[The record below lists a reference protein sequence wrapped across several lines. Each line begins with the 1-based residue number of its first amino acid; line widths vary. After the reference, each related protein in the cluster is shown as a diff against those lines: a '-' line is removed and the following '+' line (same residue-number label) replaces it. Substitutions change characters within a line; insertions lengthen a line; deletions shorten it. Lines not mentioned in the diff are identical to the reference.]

1 VAKPHTCQ
9 RRLEDIPKII
19 PTVGTIFSVWQ
30 GAATIVM
37 SCGWVM
43 CLCASAACAR
53 ARKKANEPVCNHMNC
68 RIIMVG
74 LNDVQAALNAP
85 GLVTATP
92 LSFNQLKVEI
102 AKRLHIEVDDAV
114 FNDHKQAI
122 KDSYVKVYSKVCE
135 APKPAATKPAAT
147 KPAASKPAAPKPAAR
162 AAPAKKPA
170 RKRQDS
176 ESEEDES
183 DASESG
189 SESEESDKGGRKA
202 SAFGSDPEVRR
213 LTGIAKY
220 ASPLTLNQTRVKML
234 RH

>member
-1 VAKPHTCQ
+1 
-9 RRLEDIPKII
+9 
-19 PTVGTIFSVWQ
+19 
-30 GAATIVM
+30 
-37 SCGWVM
+37 
-43 CLCASAACAR
+43 
-53 ARKKANEPVCNHMNC
+53 
-68 RIIMVG
+68 MVG

-92 LSFNQLKVEI
+92 LSFNQLKIEI

-135 APKPAATKPAAT
+135 APKPAAT

-220 ASPLTLNQTRVKML
+220 ASPLTLNQTRVKMF